1 MPRRAFAMSA
11 VALMLATTVAACGSN
26 DDDSVRPST
35 RGPQNNAGQ
44 ATCVYIDSPAE
55 CEDSGVPAERWY
67 QAPTQEPPRAAAG
80 DSAGSF
86 LMQLFLFQMIYSR
99 WFSSP
104 AYVNH
109 YVVVEHRDGY
119 RTSRRAFDQRYAEQ
133 ERTSS
138 RQATYRT
145 GSGKTVTGDKVD
157 PAKFAPAA
165 PKNAGGDRGK
175 KLCNAFVVDNLTRPG
190 GGSGGGRGG
199 SSGGRSTSHGGSN
212 TGGSKPKPPA
222 PKQPVG
228 GDRGKGGDSQ
238 HGC

>member
-1 MPRRAFAMSA
+1 MSA
-11 VALMLATTVAACGSN
+11 VALMLATTLAACGSN
-26 DDDSVRPST
+26 DDDSIGPST

-55 CEDSGVPAERWY
+55 CKDSGVPEERWY
-67 QAPTQEPPRAAAG
+67 RAPTEEPPRAAAG
-80 DSAGSF
+80 DSTGSF
-86 LMQLFLFQMIYSR
+86 LMQLFLFQMVYSR

-104 AYVNH
+104 AYVNR
-109 YVVVEHRDGY
+109 YVVIEHRDAY
-119 RTSRRAFDQRYAEQ
+119 RTSRTAFDQRYADQ
-133 ERTSS
+133 ERASS
-138 RQATYRT
+138 RQATYLT
-145 GSGKTVTGDKVD
+145 GSGKTVTGDEVD
-157 PAKFAPAA
+157 PKRFGPAA

-175 KLCNAFVVDNLTRPG
+175 KLCNAFIVDSLSRPG
-190 GGSGGGRGG
+190 GGSGGGHGG
-199 SSGGRSTSHGGSN
+199 HSTSRGGSN